1 MTLSIQ
7 TSSLLPTIRTGSASA
22 PATSTTSAA
31 PASSALPQDSVQLST
46 TATEAPM
53 QAGLFKRF
61 GDSVG
66 EMFSDMAYGM
76 RMGETYRMVER
87 EFRQVDL
94 SGDGNL
100 NVGEFTVATLN
111 PFEFQSADRNYDGRL
126 SLSEYA
132 KYRKDR
138 LEAAFEQK
146 DANADRFLNV
156 AEIGSVGRY
165 YLANRDPRVDRN
177 MDGLMN
183 KREYVRAQ
191 LTLGISIRDLLGF

>member
-7 TSSLLPTIRTGSASA
+7 TNALLPTSWTGTSTASA
-22 PATSTTSAA
+22 HTATSPTPSTSTMA
-31 PASSALPQDSVQLST
+31 QDSVQLST
-46 TATEAPM
+46 AATEPPM
-53 QAGLFKRF
+53 QAGFFKRF

-76 RMGETYRMVER
+76 HMGETYRMVER
-87 EFRQVDL
+87 EFRQVDI
-94 SGDGNL
+94 SGDGAL
-100 NVGEFTVATLN
+100 NAGEFTIATLN

-126 SLSEYA
+126 TLAEYA

-146 DANADRFLNV
+146 DTNADRFLNV